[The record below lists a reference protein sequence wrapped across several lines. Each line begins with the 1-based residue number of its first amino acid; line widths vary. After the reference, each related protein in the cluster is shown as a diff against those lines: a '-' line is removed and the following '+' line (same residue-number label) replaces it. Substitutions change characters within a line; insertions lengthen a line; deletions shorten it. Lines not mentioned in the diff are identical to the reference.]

1 MKKLTLLL
9 MILSFSTVMMFAGEH
24 HSQQAS
30 GFSQN
35 GSIHFSLPSDR
46 SSVRLFSDDEG
57 ISSEES
63 IGPSHSSSHK
73 KRSGKEIAGIV
84 VGSVGAGMF
93 GFFWFTHLVAAL
105 VAPPI
110 IASETGGVLTKL
122 PACLGIMATSWIP
135 VIGPFAAAALTL
147 SMIDDID
154 YYFRGCEEV
163 FGGIGAY
170 CILEGLFEI
179 AFLAMMISGFAYAGY
194 QRHKSKTA
202 TALLSGKV
210 MPIVG
215 TTITEDKTSNVFGVR
230 VRI

>member
-1 MKKLTLLL
+1 
-9 MILSFSTVMMFAGEH
+9 MI
-24 HSQQAS
+24 
-30 GFSQN
+30 N
-35 GSIHFSLPSDR
+35 DR
-46 SSVRLFSDDEG
+46 
-57 ISSEES
+57 
-63 IGPSHSSSHK
+63 
-73 KRSGKEIAGIV
+73 
-84 VGSVGAGMF
+84 
-93 GFFWFTHLVAAL
+93 T
-105 VAPPI
+105 
-110 IASETGGVLTKL
+110 
-122 PACLGIMATSWIP
+122 
-135 VIGPFAAAALTL
+135 
-147 SMIDDID
+147 

>member
-1 MKKLTLLL
+1 M
-9 MILSFSTVMMFAGEH
+9 
-24 HSQQAS
+24 
-30 GFSQN
+30 
-35 GSIHFSLPSDR
+35 
-46 SSVRLFSDDEG
+46 SS
-57 ISSEES
+57 
-63 IGPSHSSSHK
+63 
-73 KRSGKEIAGIV
+73 KEIKGIV
-84 VGSVGAGMF
+84 VGSIGAGMF

-122 PACLGIMATSWIP
+122 PSCLGIMATSWIP
-135 VIGPFAAAALTL
+135 IIGPFAAGALTL
-147 SMIDDID
+147 AMIDDRD

-215 TTITEDKTSNVFGVR
+215 TTITADKTSNVFGVR